1 MLLGN
6 RNYALIGTLLVI
18 RTLMLLLWIHAGI
31 SFLFHF
37 IADYTHMSYMY
48 LKKTHVFTVPSML
61 SCHIH
66 FCTYLEYLCNSTQRC
81 PSV

>member
-48 LKKTHVFTVPSML
+48 LKKNPCLYSSFNAFL
-61 SCHIH
+61 SYTFLYILRI
-66 FCTYLEYLCNSTQRC
+66 FM
-81 PSV
+81 